1 MLNDTW
7 AALTVLLKLSTMNLQ
22 NISEII
28 ITYHPKFKASERPKI
43 TSSTDAFNIILNQWD
58 NDIEYRESFAVL
70 LLNRANKC
78 LGITFISK
86 GGLSGTIADPKMI
99 FQAALKANA
108 SSIILAHNHPS
119 GNLKPSD
126 NDIKLTKNIKNA
138 GSTLELPVLDHLILS
153 NDAYFSFADESL
165 L

>member
-1 MLNDTW
+1 
-7 AALTVLLKLSTMNLQ
+7 MNLL

-28 ITYHPKFKASERPKI
+28 ITYQPKFKASERPKV
-43 TSSTDAFNIILNQWD
+43 TSSSDAFDIILNQWD
-58 NDIEYRESFAVL
+58 NDIQYRESFAVL

-86 GGLSGTIADPKMI
+86 GGISGTTADPKMI

-108 SSIILAHNHPS
+108 SSIIIAHNHPS

-126 NDIKLTKNIKNA
+126 NDIKLTKSIKNA
-138 GSTLELPVLDHLILS
+138 GATLELPVIDHLILS
-153 NDAYFSFADESL
+153 NDAYFSFADESIL
-165 L
+165 